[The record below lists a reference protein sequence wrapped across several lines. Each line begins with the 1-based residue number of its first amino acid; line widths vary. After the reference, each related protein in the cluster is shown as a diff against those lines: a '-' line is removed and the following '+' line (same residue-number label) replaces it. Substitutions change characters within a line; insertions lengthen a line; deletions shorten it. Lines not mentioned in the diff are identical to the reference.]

1 MKLTRIYTLAITL
14 GIISATPAHSASLSF
29 LPTGSQLDSDLIE
42 DLAVSIGASQD
53 VSFFLDTSGLS
64 ANLQSIDIRV
74 DQDITE
80 SNLVATRTD
89 ADITAFPDFTFSGSP
104 QGNNIFSALFQR
116 SGNPGLAPN
125 NTIELVTGVL
135 EILPGLNNDGATD
148 LAVIV
153 ESAIDAN
160 GNDVTSLF
168 EPSTQSLELQSLEL
182 QSTPESTSFLSL
194 LTLSVAGISS
204 LIWKQ

>member
-1 MKLTRIYTLAITL
+1 MKLTHLYTLAITL
-14 GIISATPAHSASLSF
+14 GIISATPANSASLSF

-64 ANLQSIDIRV
+64 ANLQSINIRV

-80 SNLVATRTD
+80 SNLFATRTD
-89 ADITAFPDFTFSGSP
+89 ADINAFPDFTFSGSP
-104 QGNNIFSALFQR
+104 QGNGIFSAFFQR
-116 SGNPGLAPN
+116 SGNLGLAPN
-125 NTIELVTGVL
+125 TTIELVTGIL

-148 LAVIV
+148 FAVTV
-153 ESAIDAN
+153 ESATDAN

-168 EPSTQSLELQSLEL
+168 EPSTQSLELQP
-182 QSTPESTSFLSL
+182 TPESTSLLSL
-194 LTLSVAGISS
+194 LALGFSGISS
-204 LIWKQ
+204 LIWKK